1 MKTNNNNNKFPDF
14 DTFVGGLQKE
24 DVRNLKITRT
34 FQPVMIILAV
44 LYALVF
50 QFDTEG
56 GWEQRVGG
64 ICYAIGFLL
73 FALIFRKFYK
83 EYRDVDYGVPVVEML
98 TSAIKRYKMFQ
109 RKMLLIIAPVL
120 FIDLGMILITVR
132 IHDGD
137 FTEAFWSTQMLLVPA
152 LLFGLVIGLIIA
164 RKRQKPLRDAALML
178 LKEIQS

>member
-1 MKTNNNNNKFPDF
+1 MKTNHNNNRFHDF
-14 DTFVGGLQKE
+14 DTFVGGLKKE
-24 DVRNLKITRT
+24 DSRNLKITKI
-34 FQPVMIILAV
+34 FQPIMLTLAV

-64 ICYAIGFLL
+64 ICYAIGFVL

-109 RKMLLIIAPVL
+109 RKMLLIIVPVL

-132 IHDGD
+132 SYDGD
-137 FTEAFWSTQMLLVPA
+137 FSAAFWTTQKLFIPA
-152 LLFGLVIGLIIA
+152 LLLGLVIGLIIA
-164 RKRQKPLRDAALML
+164 HKRQKPLRDAALML